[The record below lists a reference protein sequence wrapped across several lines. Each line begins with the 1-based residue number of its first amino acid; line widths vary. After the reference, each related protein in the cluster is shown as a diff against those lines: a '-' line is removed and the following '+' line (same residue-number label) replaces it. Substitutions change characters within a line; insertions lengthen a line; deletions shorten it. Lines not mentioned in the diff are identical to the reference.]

1 MKRLIYLPLAMLLT
15 LLASSC
21 ESYIERQDEMT
32 TGKPD
37 NSYYI
42 SIDEAEAT
50 LNNMLRDAG
59 GAITKSAYSI
69 SSRYAMP
76 IAAQTKSGQEPSNIY
91 VFNFGDNEG
100 FAIMSGDKRVEPL
113 LALAEAGSLA
123 PGEPVKNNGMQI
135 YLACLERYYRS
146 KTAANDTIDGEYD
159 GDIIAGNWDF
169 EYQEMVYGTC
179 QVKWG
184 QLSPYN
190 DYCPEYEGENMPA
203 GCGAVAVAQ
212 LMSIFRYPSEY
223 NGYKFDWDEMLKV
236 RNINDTEESDDYEE
250 PKKDSTTLG
259 GGLGGITIIPTPQ
272 DTSLNAAKR
281 QIARLMQQIGLDENM
296 NMIYDPTGSCSTIEH
311 APRTFKNFGY
321 AIGGIYH
328 PSPLPINA
336 SNKNIVLEDVIE
348 ELKLGFPCL
357 VRGTLLVD
365 SEYHTSIFEVPDRDS
380 TINTLGHIWIIHGL
394 LTLTPKIGIIH
405 HSNNNNTSL
414 KKYYLLCN
422 FGEDGLY
429 DGYYLS
435 DVINIY
441 NGPTFTET
449 KSTEITD
456 FVEPGEYFQIAAVTC
471 IRPELMIYE

>member
-76 IAAQTKSGQEPSNIY
+76 IAAHTKSGQEPSNIY

-212 LMSIFRYPSEY
+212 LASIFKSPSEY

-236 RNINDTEESDDYEE
+236 RNINDTDEPDDYEE

-281 QIARLMQQIGLDENM
+281 QIARLIQQIGLPENM
-296 NMIYDPTGSCSTIEH
+296 DIDYSPLPYGSTTSIDK
-311 APRTFKNFGY
+311 APLTLRNFGY
-321 AIGGIYH
+321 FTSGIYH
-328 PSPLPINA
+328 EQPYPVTE
-336 SNKNIVLEDVIE
+336 SNKRIVLQYVIQD
-348 ELKLGFPCL
+348 LKYGYPCL
-357 VRGTLLVD
+357 VQGFRLRKD
-365 SEYHTSIFEVPDRDS
+365 DPNR
-380 TINTLGHIWIIHGL
+380 TIGHLWLIHGL
-394 LTLTPKIGIIH
+394 LTLRPKIGTNPN
-405 HSNNNNTSL
+405 SNASTLPAISRE
-414 KKYYLLCN
+414 KYYLLCN
-422 FGEDGLY
+422 FGWDGLY

-435 DVINIY
+435 DVFNIY
-441 NGPTFTET
+441 NGPHLPET
-449 KSTEITD
+449 KVTEISD
-456 FVEPGEYFQIAAVTC
+456 LAEPGEYIMISAITN
-471 IRPELMIYE
+471 IRPELK